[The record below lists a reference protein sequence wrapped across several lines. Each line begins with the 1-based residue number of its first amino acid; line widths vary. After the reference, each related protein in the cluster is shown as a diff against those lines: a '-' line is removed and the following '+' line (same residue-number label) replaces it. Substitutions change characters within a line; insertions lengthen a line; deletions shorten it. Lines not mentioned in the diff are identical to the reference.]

1 LDHTLR
7 GMRDVHHDAETIART
22 DHVRAKGREAVVNDG
37 AGLEIAD
44 VVRRVVHELHGPD
57 AAAVRLLEPLELELE
72 EVEPLDVQNDGRLPG
87 GMRGLQICDGQDA
100 ADAVPGHELVHPGNT
115 LEV

>member
-1 LDHTLR
+1 RAVAGTMRACPGVTWGSVRGVGLRAAERRVRQKNRLRRHLRRLLDHTLR
-7 GMRDVHHDAETIART
+7 GMSDVHHDAETIART

-57 AAAVRLLEPLELELE
+57 AAAVRLLEPL
-72 EVEPLDVQNDGRLPG
+72 
-87 GMRGLQICDGQDA
+87 
-100 ADAVPGHELVHPGNT
+100 
-115 LEV
+115 